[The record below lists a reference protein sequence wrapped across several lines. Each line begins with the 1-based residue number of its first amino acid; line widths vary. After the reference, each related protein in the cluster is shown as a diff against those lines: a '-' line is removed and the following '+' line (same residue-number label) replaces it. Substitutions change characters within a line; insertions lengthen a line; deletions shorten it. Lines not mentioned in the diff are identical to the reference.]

1 MGFRKAPAALA
12 LLALAA
18 PSTALADG
26 KPYVDATRGDRPAR
40 ERTPA
45 QTLSKRLGAQAVV
58 DVDNATG
65 TPRVLGR
72 LNGTLTGPSA
82 DSPTEI
88 ADAYV
93 RAHLS
98 DLGLTTSD
106 LDTLAASTATTAPSG
121 ITEVRW
127 AQAVDGIPSAN
138 TELRVNVTRDGRVL
152 SVLGSPAHDMDVDST
167 TPAIDAGEAI
177 RAVQDDIGAF
187 KSLSK
192 TKGPTGTTQSTT
204 FRGGSTASL
213 QLLQR
218 ADGTALVWRV
228 YYDAA
233 PAEVYD
239 ATVDARTGEVLKR
252 ANITKS
258 ASNGLVWERYAVVGA
273 QRVVDVG
280 HGGAWLSDAATTLN
294 GPNVHA
300 WSDVADGDGDGDPA
314 HNPVDPGEEVDRSG
328 GAFTFTFQ
336 AAAGATCT
344 NDHACGW
351 SGGNTWV

>member
-1 MGFRKAPAALA
+1 MGFWRAPAALV

-18 PSTALADG
+18 PATAPADG
-26 KPYVDATRGDRPAR
+26 KPYFDATRSDRPAR
-40 ERTPA
+40 ERTSAPA
-45 QTLSKRLGAQAVV
+45 LTKRLGTQAVV
-58 DVDNATG
+58 DVDAATG
-65 TPRVLGR
+65 TPRMLGR
-72 LNGTLTGPSA
+72 LNGTLTGPSS
-82 DSPTEI
+82 DSPQEI

-93 RAHLS
+93 RSHLS
-98 DLGLTTSD
+98 DLGLTASD
-106 LDTLAASTATTAPSG
+106 LGTLSAPSAAESPSG
-121 ITEVRW
+121 LTEVSYEQS
-127 AQAVDGIPSAN
+127 ADGIPSAN

-192 TKGPTGTTQSTT
+192 TKGPTGTMQSTT

-233 PAEVYD
+233 PGEFYD
-239 ATVDARTGEVLKR
+239 ATVDARTGAVRKR
-252 ANITKS
+252 PNITNS
-258 ASNGLVWERYAVVGA
+258 PSNGLVWERYAVVGP

-280 HGGAWLSDAATTLN
+280 HGGAWLSDAATALN
-294 GPNVHA
+294 G
-300 WSDVADGDGDGDPA
+300 
-314 HNPVDPGEEVDRSG
+314 
-328 GAFTFTFQ
+328 
-336 AAAGATCT
+336 
-344 NDHACGW
+344 
-351 SGGNTWV
+351 